1 MLEDKILIWKS
12 KGGDRQAFEAIYQKY
27 LDHLLTIAVHL
38 LRDPALAED
47 AVQEVFVR
55 FIQSLDTFELRG
67 SLKAFLSC
75 CVANGCRD
83 MLRRRQRRPAGPLDE
98 DMAGPAQP
106 APPAV
111 LIRDEQD
118 RRLLASLN
126 ELPYEQREA
135 VILRHHGGLR
145 FRKIAELQGTTT
157 KTAQSRY
164 TYGIEKLRT
173 LLNGEGSNHE

>member
-1 MLEDKILIWKS
+1 MLEDKLLIRKS
-12 KGGDRQAFEAIYQKY
+12 KGGDRQAFEAVYRKY

-67 SLKAFLSC
+67 SLKGFLSC

-83 MLRRRQRRPAGPLDE
+83 MLRRQKSRPAVSLDE
-98 DMAGPAQP
+98 SL
-106 APPAV
+106 APGRKPTPLAV
-111 LIRDEQD
+111 MIRDEED
-118 RRLLASLN
+118 REIVAGLG

-135 VILRHHGGLR
+135 RN
-145 FRKIAELQGTTT
+145 AELTIIIG
-157 KTAQSRY
+157 
-164 TYGIEKLRT
+164 
-173 LLNGEGSNHE
+173 

>member
-1 MLEDKILIWKS
+1 MLEDRILIWKS
-12 KGGDRQAFEAIYQKY
+12 KGGDRQAFEAIYRKY

-75 CVANGCRD
+75 CVANCCRD
-83 MLRRRQRRPAGPLDE
+83 MLRQRKRRPAGPLDE
-98 DMAGPAQP
+98 GDVRDPRPQP
-106 APPAV
+106 IAV
-111 LIRDEQD
+111 LIRNEQD
-118 RRLLASLN
+118 RRLLDGLSQ
-126 ELPYEQREA
+126 LPYEQREV

-145 FRKIAELQGTTT
+145 FRRIAALQGTTT

-164 TYGIEKLRT
+164 TYGIDKLRT
-173 LLNGEGSNHE
+173 LLNGEGSTHE